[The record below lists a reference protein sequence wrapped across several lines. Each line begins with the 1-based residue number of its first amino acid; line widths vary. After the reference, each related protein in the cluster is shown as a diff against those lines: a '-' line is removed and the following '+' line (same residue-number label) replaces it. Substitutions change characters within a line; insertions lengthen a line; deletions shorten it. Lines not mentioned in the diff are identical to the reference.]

1 MVKQEFGLCGFVIK
15 ILYRNHIQVIIEI
28 HMILVLQIAQ
38 WGHFTIPENV
48 FPSAL
53 GCIALQKTISIYGWD
68 EKIRSNNPAGIFK
81 DRYQG
86 VFNRFRQC
94 SRVIQGIIDRK
105 SVGKGK
111 SVSVSIDLGGRG
123 TIQK

>member
-1 MVKQEFGLCGFVIK
+1 MRISDWSSDVCSSDLAHAFDRMVKQEFGLCGFVIK

-68 EKIRSNNPAGIFK
+68 RSEEHTSELKSLMRKA
-81 DRYQG
+81 YA
-86 VFNRFRQC
+86 VFCLIKKN
-94 SRVIQGIIDRK
+94 
-105 SVGKGK
+105 
-111 SVSVSIDLGGRG
+111 
-123 TIQK
+123 T